1 MRVILEFNLPEE
13 REEYLMATQAGEMSC
28 ALSDIKNYIRSRLK
42 YEDPGSEATKDLE
55 HIREL
60 ITDRVRD
67 E

>member
-1 MRVILEFNLPEE
+1 
-13 REEYLMATQAGEMSC
+13 MATQAGEMSC